1 MARPRKPI
9 PKTQREISEN
19 LQKATDVARGNPNA
33 KINPNESETG
43 IDFNRST
50 KLSFRDDTAKPFTIG
65 IQDLDEAVFY
75 YFKNVIRPF
84 VYQNGERYEVPVIY
98 GSPESWK
105 SYQKDGYYRDKNGAI
120 MLPMI
125 AIKRDS
131 IAKDRS
137 VTNKLDSNQ
146 PNLHATFQKVFNPK
160 NFYSNFAA
168 LNNRVPVKTFHVVA
182 VPDYVTLEY
191 SCIVQTYYM
200 EQLNKIIEAIE
211 YASDAYWGDPERFKF
226 RAFIDQFTTATEL
239 SAGQDRLVKGTFNIR
254 LRGYIIPDTL
264 QKDLNSIKK
273 VNSKSKIIIQ
283 VEATTNSDIFDPN
296 IRKLSD
302 GRTRR
307 YRGIDGRIDSIGDVN
322 LNNEIQSPDPG
333 SELRSELRS

>member
-33 KINPNESETG
+33 KVNPNENETG

-50 KLSFRDDTAKPFTIG
+50 KLSFKDDTTKPFSIG

-75 YFKNVIRPF
+75 YFENVIQPF
-84 VYQNGERYEVPVIY
+84 VYQNGERYKVPIVY

-120 MLPMI
+120 MLPI
-125 AIKRDS
+125 IVIKRDS
-131 IAKDRS
+131 IAKDRT

-146 PNLHATFQKVFNPK
+146 PNLYATFQKSFNPK

-168 LNNRVPVKTFHVVA
+168 LNNKIPVKTFHAVA

-191 SCIVQTYYM
+191 SCIIQTYYM
-200 EQLNKIIEAIE
+200 EQLNKVIESIE
-211 YASDAYWGDPERFKF
+211 YASDAYWGNPERFKF

-239 SAGQDRLVKGTFNIR
+239 SAGQDRLVKGTFTIR

-273 VNSKSKIIIQ
+273 VNSKSKFIIQ
-283 VEATTNSDIFDPN
+283 VEAVTNSDIFDPN

-302 GRTRR
+302 GRTRKDR
-307 YRGIDGRIDSIGDVN
+307 DTEGRINSVGDVT
-322 LNNEIQSPDPG
+322 PG
-333 SELRSELRS
+333 RELK